1 MDQSDDDF
9 FDLEEVEV
17 LAKKKLPKPVSFA
30 FSFLLYHTLCNSTQ
44 CARTLFSVCILCGS
58 TLTCKC
64 MQVYDY
70 YAGGADTE
78 STVRDNRAVYG
89 RYRLLPRYMV
99 DVSHCDLT
107 YHLLGKSPCSEKQD
121 THDTCSQQCYV
132 VCLQASLCYVRHSVF
147 TRSMLTQGP

>member
-1 MDQSDDDF
+1 MDKSHNDF

-17 LAKKKLPKPVSFA
+17 LAKRKLPKPVGFTGVSTSFC
-30 FSFLLYHTLCNSTQ
+30 FIKSRLIM
-44 CARTLFSVCILCGS
+44 SVLVISIHRIPKRDDMPG
-58 TLTCKC
+58 

-78 STVRDNRAVYG
+78 STVRDNRTVYG

-107 YHLLGKSPCSEKQD
+107 YQLLGKFPLAPQSK
-121 THDTCSQQCYV
+121 
-132 VCLQASLCYVRHSVF
+132 VF
-147 TRSMLTQGP
+147 AGHTVYMLLELIIL